1 MSNDESV
8 TEDNQEWQLAEL
20 VDAIAS
26 EIDHAADTLS
36 LKSYARGKSL
46 AIKQLNLDLEVT
58 VRRGRDGEIWFR
70 TVVDPKENAATVLKL
85 DFTQVLQSQL
95 DGLRKPL
102 DRPVDNRPL
111 ATLPDIT
118 DAEIKQL
125 NAIAI
130 YSVDDL
136 ERYTQTPAMIAE
148 VSRKTDIPDARIRMW
163 RQLPFLNEVK
173 PAKSPP
179 GSSVVIEGGNFGS
192 VPSPDALVLFQG
204 QPAKIISWSE
214 SRLSVIM
221 PQVRGVGVLFAVIDG
236 QTTNT
241 LPWEATTID
250 LLVRDIILNP
260 PLPVAGDLITLE
272 ADLINQGSS
281 PSGSFQ
287 VEWTINNLSDLSPH
301 GTLQPN
307 QRSQDS
313 SIRHQLRFK
322 AGFHMIRFTADPQQ
336 QLPDI
341 NPSNSTFTKKIWV
354 KSRQELTIA
363 DFRPIKTLD
372 PLLNP
377 TLGPADVLSLVFRG
391 LCRFN
396 SLRGLLVPDLAVKWK
411 LETVDKITKIL
422 YFQLH
427 DNLRF
432 HDGTP
437 LTVADVEF
445 TYQVLRK
452 IDSPWRKLVL
462 TSIRDIK
469 VVDQKTI
476 AFTLQS
482 APQRLPSQFHRL
494 RAIDSIEPVTKP
506 PIHPQL
512 LTVGIV
518 PRHGYGTK
526 HFGIKPI
533 GTGPFQVETFGS
545 SGIQLSAFPDYWQG
559 TPRFDQIV
567 IPVICDHNQLL
578 DMVLSHKVSAAV
590 IPYSKDL
597 AKTLRENQEL
607 TVVPLTQSQPQLLQ
621 VQSTRIQER
630 MPNRFNTNWN
640 AHLWYSTSESGE
652 VQSFGLEGVGSRD

>member
-1 MSNDESV
+1 MSTDESV

-58 VRRGRDGEIWFR
+58 VRRGQDGEIWFR
-70 TVVDPKENAATVLKL
+70 TVVDPKENGATVLKL

-148 VSRKTDIPDARIRMW
+148 VSRKTDIPDPRIRMW
-163 RQLPFLNEVK
+163 RQLPFLTEVK

-204 QPAKIISWSE
+204 QPAKIITWSE

-250 LLVRDIILNP
+250 LLVRDITLNP

-281 PSGSFQ
+281 PTGSFQ

-322 AGFHMIRFTADPQQ
+322 AGFHIIRFTADPQQ

-341 NPSNSTFTKKIWV
+341 NPSKSTFTKKIWV

-482 APQRLPSQFHRL
+482 APQRLPSQSHRL
-494 RAIDSIEPVTKP
+494 REIDSIEPVTKP
-506 PIHPQL
+506 PIDPQL

-518 PRHGYGTK
+518 PRHGYGTER
-526 HFGIKPI
+526 FGIKPI
-533 GTGPFQVETFGS
+533 GTGPFQVETFDP
-545 SGIQLSAFPDYWQG
+545 SGIKLSAFPDYWQG
-559 TPRFDQIV
+559 TPRLDQIV
-567 IPVICDHNQLL
+567 IPVICDHKQLL
-578 DMVLSHKVSAAV
+578 DMVLGHKVTAAV
-590 IPYSKDL
+590 VPYSQDL
-597 AKTLRENQEL
+597 AQTLRENKEW

-630 MPNRFNTNWN
+630 MPNPFNTNWN

-652 VQSFGLEGVGSRD
+652 VQSYGLEGVGSRE

>member
-1 MSNDESV
+1 MSTDESL

-26 EIDHAADTLS
+26 EIDHAEDTLS

-70 TVVDPKENAATVLKL
+70 TVVDPKENGATVLKL

-95 DGLRKPL
+95 HGVRKAL
-102 DRPVDNRPL
+102 DQPVDNRPL

-118 DAEIKQL
+118 EKEIKQL

-148 VSRKTDIPDARIRMW
+148 VSRKTDIPDPRIRMW
-163 RQLPFLNEVK
+163 RQLPFLTEVK

-179 GSSVVIEGGNFGS
+179 GSSVVIEGGNLGS
-192 VPSPDALVLFQG
+192 VASPDALVLFQG
-204 QPAKIISWSE
+204 QPAQIITWSE

-221 PQVRGVGVLFAVIDG
+221 PQVRGFGVLFAVIDG

-241 LPWEATTID
+241 IPWEATTID
-250 LLVRDIILNP
+250 LLVRDITLNP

-272 ADLINQGSS
+272 AVLINHGSS

-301 GTLQPN
+301 GTLKPN

-322 AGFHMIRFTADPQQ
+322 AGFHIIRFTADPQQ

-341 NPSNSTFTKKIWV
+341 NPNNSTFTKKIWV

-377 TLGPADVLSLVFRG
+377 NLGPADVLSLVFRG

-396 SLRGLLVPDLAVKWK
+396 CLGGLLVPDLAVKWK
-411 LETVDKITKIL
+411 LENVDKITKIL

-445 TYQVLRK
+445 TYQVLQK

-482 APQRLPSQFHRL
+482 APQRLPSQSHRL
-494 RAIDSIEPVTKP
+494 REIDSIESVAKP

-518 PRHGYGTK
+518 PRHGYGTEG
-526 HFGIKPI
+526 FGIKPI

-545 SGIQLSAFPDYWQG
+545 SGIELSAFPDYWQG

-578 DMVLSHKVSAAV
+578 DMVLGHKVTAAV
-590 IPYSKDL
+590 LPYSKDL
-597 AKTLRENQEL
+597 AQTLRENKEW
-607 TVVPLTQSQPQLLQ
+607 TVVPLTQSQQQLLQ

-630 MPNRFNTNWN
+630 MPNPFNTNWN

-652 VQSFGLEGVGSRD
+652 VQSYGFEGVGSRD